1 MTPDFAEAYLAAKS
15 KLANAHEQSLAKDYI
30 AIVESAIALARH
42 AEQLE
47 LWAWR
52 QIRARGDK

>member
-1 MTPDFAEAYLAAKS
+1 MTPDFSEHWLDAKK
-15 KLANAHEQSLAKDYI
+15 KLDNAHQQQLAGDLI

-42 AEQLE
+42 AEQIE

-52 QIRARGDK
+52 QIRERK

>member
-1 MTPDFAEAYLAAKS
+1 MAPDFAESYLAAKA
-15 KLANAHEQSLAKDYI
+15 KLANAHEQSLAQDYI

-42 AEQLE
+42 AEQME

-52 QIRARGDK
+52 QIRERKG

>member
-1 MTPDFAEAYLAAKS
+1 MADISESLIAAQQ
-15 KLANAHEQSLAKDYI
+15 KLANAHEQSLKQDYI

-42 AEQLE
+42 AEQME

-52 QIRARGDK
+52 QIRARSDP

>member
-1 MTPDFAEAYLAAKS
+1 MPDFAESWLAAKK
-15 KLANAHEQSLAKDYI
+15 KLDNSHQQQLEQDYI

-42 AEQLE
+42 AEQME

>member
-1 MTPDFAEAYLAAKS
+1 MPDIAESLIAAQQ
-15 KLANAHEQSLAKDYI
+15 KLANAHEQSLKADYI

-42 AEQLE
+42 AEQIE

-52 QIRARGDK
+52 QIRARTE

>member
-1 MTPDFAEAYLAAKS
+1 MTPDFAEAWLAAKA
-15 KLANAHEQSLAKDYI
+15 KLTNAHEQSLSKDYI

-42 AEQLE
+42 AEQIE

-52 QIRARGDK
+52 QIRARSDP